1 MELQKRDRS
10 LARTAKDVERKY
22 NLGRVSEIDRELKG
36 KAETIMELEKK
47 NEELIE
53 KYGLLEEKVMKQIE
67 EMNVLEASLANYYR
81 KEEVDEKF
89 GDIEGLLSEI

>member
-47 NEELIE
+47 
-53 KYGLLEEKVMKQIE
+53 
-67 EMNVLEASLANYYR
+67 S
-81 KEEVDEKF
+81 
-89 GDIEGLLSEI
+89 